1 MRGRLD
7 AAPLEPRLKSREA
20 GRVPDAKNG
29 NQTAFYARREHISV
43 ALGEEGAVSLDRWA
57 KAPIAVDA
65 EEGYGGDRDRFGP
78 AI

>member
-7 AAPLEPRLKSREA
+7 AAPLEPRLRSREA

-43 ALGEEGAVSLDRWA
+43 APGARGKKAQLASTDGLGAYSR
-57 KAPIAVDA
+57 
-65 EEGYGGDRDRFGP
+65 
-78 AI
+78 